1 MYLQF
6 QELLSEILCL
16 WISSRFFILVVIFW
30 IVKKSFFSKRS
41 TTFSIYNDH
50 KYLLIIDSDI
60 LSKVESCR
68 YKTEANIFLYFWV
81 FSNFFK
87 VEFTRECLEFPCCTI
102 FHKAKFPS
110 GCVNHVFYMLSYHI
124 TFWIW
129 LNLVWYVTILQYVCP
144 REL

>member
-1 MYLQF
+1 M
-6 QELLSEILCL
+6 
-16 WISSRFFILVVIFW
+16 SSRLFTPVIKLQ
-30 IVKKSFFSKRS
+30 IVHQPISFQGTYKLFTLTTDTRWFLIVAFYPKKKVLDIKHKL
-41 TTFSIYNDH
+41 TQYYTFECFYF
-50 KYLLIIDSDI
+50 L
-60 LSKVESCR
+60 KV
-68 YKTEANIFLYFWV
+68 KFMA
-81 FSNFFK
+81 
-87 VEFTRECLEFPCCTI
+87 ECPEFPCCTI